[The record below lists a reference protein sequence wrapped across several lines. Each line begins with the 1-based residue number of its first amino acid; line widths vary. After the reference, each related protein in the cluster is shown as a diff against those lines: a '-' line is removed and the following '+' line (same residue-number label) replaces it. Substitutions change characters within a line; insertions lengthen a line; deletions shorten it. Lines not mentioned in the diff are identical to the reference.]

1 MREIQESRLDT
12 ARWLVSR
19 TRGLLAPLLA
29 STLARIVSQQL
40 GIALLVLMA
49 AALVRAA
56 SGEAPRAGALAA
68 VLVVLALLKAGLRYA
83 EHYAGH
89 WVAFTALQRL
99 RELFVTALI
108 PQAPAATRGR
118 AGAALVGTATRDI
131 DRIEVFFAHTFPPA
145 VSAVVAPVI
154 ALTWLGTSVDAG
166 LALVLV
172 PFALAVLL
180 IPLVSVGTVWRS
192 ARTVAEGRSAVA
204 AHVGDDI
211 HGTAEV
217 LQLGAQDRR
226 LASLAAADDRLTR
239 ARTAS
244 GAVQGARA
252 GAIALVHAAGLIAV
266 VLVAVRTGAS
276 AEAAVIAL
284 AVAVGLRGPLGGI
297 DSFMAGL
304 DAALASAQRLR
315 AIVDAPPAVTDPE
328 APETTPATQGTGAAA
343 PAVADAVAEAPVPS
357 AGTVTTA
364 SGDGAGPDVRLRGV
378 SLTYP
383 SHTPAAASAVPAR
396 PALTDADVALPA
408 GEWSFIVGVSGSG
421 KSTLASLLL
430 RVHDPDA
437 GEVLLGGTRVA
448 DLRLDDLRRRVA
460 LVDQRPTL
468 LIDTVRENVRLA
480 RPDATDEQVRDVL
493 AVVGLTDWVESL
505 PSGLDTTL
513 AAGRTEVSGGQL
525 QRLALARALL
535 AEPDVL
541 VLDEAL
547 SQLDEQTAH
556 DVRAELERRWPG
568 RTTLEVTHR
577 VDRVP
582 ADAHVVVI
590 DAGRIVQR
598 GRAGELLTESDGAL
612 ARLAAR

>member
-12 ARWLVSR
+12 AGWLVSR
-19 TRGLLAPLLA
+19 TRGLFAPLIA

-49 AALVRAA
+49 AALARAVA
-56 SGEAPRAGALAA
+56 GEAPRAGALAA
-68 VLVVLALLKAGLRYA
+68 ILVVLALLKAGLRYA

-145 VSAVVAPVI
+145 VSAVIAPSI
-154 ALTWLGTSVDAG
+154 ALTWLGTAVDAG
-166 LALVLV
+166 LALILM
-172 PFALAVLL
+172 PFALVVLL
-180 IPLVSVGTVWRS
+180 IPLVSAGTVWRS
-192 ARTVAEGRSAVA
+192 AGTVAAGRGEVA

-244 GAVQGARA
+244 GAVQGART
-252 GAIALVHAAGLIAV
+252 GAIALVHAAALIAV

-276 AEAAVIAL
+276 AQEVVIAL

-328 APETTPATQGTGAAA
+328 APVTSPGTAAA
-343 PAVADAVAEAPVPS
+343 
-357 AGTVTTA
+357 A
-364 SGDGAGPDVRLRGV
+364 SGDGAGPGVRLRGV

-383 SHTPAAASAVPAR
+383 SHIEGAAPAVPAR
-396 PALTDADVALPA
+396 PALADADVALPA
-408 GEWSFIVGVSGSG
+408 GEWSFVVGVSGSG

-437 GEVLLGGTRVA
+437 GEVLLGESRVA
-448 DLRLDDLRRRVA
+448 DLPLDDLRRRVA

-480 RPDATDEQVRDVL
+480 QPEATDEQVREVL
-493 AVVGLTDWVESL
+493 AVVGLTDWVDGL

-598 GRAGELLTESDGAL
+598 GRAGELLAESDGAL